1 MYETKIEMDDMDA
14 ISGEWNDETQI
25 FVLNLLFF
33 GIQDR
38 IGWGA
43 YCYG

>member
-1 MYETKIEMDDMDA
+1 MYETKIGMDDMDA
-14 ISGEWNDETQI
+14 IDETQI
-25 FVLNLLFF
+25 FGLNLLFF

-43 YCYG
+43 YCYA